1 MTREE
6 IRKLIDEL
14 RQTDIEELSW
24 QEGDLKIY
32 IKLSKSEVAKETEP
46 EPKPAI
52 SPTAKDATE
61 ETKKEEKII
70 PIKSTMVGIF
80 YHSFSND
87 HPPFVVEGNKIKV
100 GQKLGV
106 VETLHVYRDVIS
118 NINGRIVKIIVQN
131 KQPVEYGQELF
142 LVEKE

>member
-1 MTREE
+1 MRPEDLG
-6 IRKLIDEL
+6 KLIEEL
-14 RQTDIEELSW
+14 RKTDIEELSL

-32 IKLSKSEVAKETEP
+32 LKLGKSELVKETTLDS
-46 EPKPAI
+46 K
-52 SPTAKDATE
+52 PTAEKEVVEGA
-61 ETKKEEKII
+61 KKEEKII

-87 HPPFVVEGNKIKV
+87 HPPFVVEGNRIRV

-106 VETLHVYRDVIS
+106 VETLHVYRDVVS
-118 NINGRIVKIIVQN
+118 NVNGKIVKIIVQN